1 MAKAEKPV
9 KSDKPVKKDKVKR
22 PGLIKRAITFL
33 KSVWSELK
41 KVTWPT
47 RKELLQHTSVV
58 LGIVFILTL
67 IVYVIDV
74 GLGGLLALIIR

>member
-1 MAKAEKPV
+1 MAKSEKEV
-9 KSDKPVKKDKVKR
+9 RKEKVKK
-22 PGLIKRAITFL
+22 PGLIKRFTAFV
-33 KSVWSELK
+33 KGVGAELK

-47 RKELLQHTSVV
+47 KNELMQHTSVV

-67 IVYVIDV
+67 IVYVIDA

>member
-9 KSDKPVKKDKVKR
+9 KSDKPVKKDKVKK

>member
-1 MAKAEKPV
+1 MAKTEKE
-9 KSDKPVKKDKVKR
+9 VKR
-22 PGLIKRAITFL
+22 DNKAKKPGLIKRFTAFV
-33 KSVWSELK
+33 KGVWAELK

-47 RKELLQHTSVV
+47 KNELMQHTSVV

-67 IVYVIDV
+67 IVYVIDA

>member
-1 MAKAEKPV
+1 MAKAEKPA
-9 KSDKPVKKDKVKR
+9 KPDKPVKKEKTNKPNPVKR
-22 PGLIKRAITFL
+22 FITFM

-74 GLGGLLALIIR
+74 GLGGLLALLIR